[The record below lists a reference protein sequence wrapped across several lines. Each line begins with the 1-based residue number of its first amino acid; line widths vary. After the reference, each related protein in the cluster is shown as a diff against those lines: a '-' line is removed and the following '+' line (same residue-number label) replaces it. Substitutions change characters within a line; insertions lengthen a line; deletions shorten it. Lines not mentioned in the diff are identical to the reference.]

1 MEVRQM
7 CRFDIR
13 RVVGIGAA
21 CFGAGILLSF
31 LLPGYL
37 LAFIESA
44 VVIAAGILLL
54 GPKCR

>member
-1 MEVRQM
+1 M
-7 CRFDIR
+7 CRIDLR
-13 RVVGIGAA
+13 RVAGIGAA

-37 LAFIESA
+37 LAFVESA

-54 GPKCR
+54 GRRHR

>member
-1 MEVRQM
+1 M
-7 CRFDIR
+7 CRHDLR
-13 RVVGIGAA
+13 RMAGIGAA
-21 CFGAGILLSF
+21 CFGAGILFAF

-54 GPKCR
+54 GRRHR